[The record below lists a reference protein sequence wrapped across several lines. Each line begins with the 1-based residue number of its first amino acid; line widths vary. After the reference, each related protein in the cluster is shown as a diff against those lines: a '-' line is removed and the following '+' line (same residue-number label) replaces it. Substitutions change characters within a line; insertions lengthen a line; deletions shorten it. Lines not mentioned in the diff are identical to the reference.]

1 MPAAVR
7 GAIEDIRR
15 VAEREEAP
23 PLPPPGEKPK
33 KRRVPKAV
41 GDAIDAFS
49 PLFLQQEAE
58 WGRVRARGEG
68 HVWGMFKGRGGATSV
83 FNKTAC
89 HHLLAHHD
97 MAGAPHATQMQPTH
111 RNMHAC
117 CRTVP
122 LHVQTATNRILE
134 ALDFLVPFIAKA
146 SLSQRLRN
154 KVRGARRAPADGRAV
169 PGCAVQWPPGC
180 WPQLR
185 LLAGLGCQCSSMCLS
200 CGPVACRRSRRRSL
214 QQPQEQQA
222 QQQGQQQR
230 WQPLPRPSAWSSCGS
245 SLQPRSSPSQVG
257 RG

>member
-58 WGRVRARGEG
+58 WGRVRARVQGV
-68 HVWGMFKGRGGATSV
+68 VWGMGKGRGLLHQCATR
-83 FNKTAC
+83 
-89 HHLLAHHD
+89 
-97 MAGAPHATQMQPTH
+97 PHAIACLHFRHCRRPHMHHICSPPTEAH
-111 RNMHAC
+111 MRAA
-117 CRTVP
+117 VP
-122 LHVQTATNRILE
+122 FLSLVQTATNRILE

-154 KVRGARRAPADGRAV
+154 KVRAAR
-169 PGCAVQWPPGC
+169 
-180 WPQLR
+180 
-185 LLAGLGCQCSSMCLS
+185 
-200 CGPVACRRSRRRSL
+200 
-214 QQPQEQQA
+214 
-222 QQQGQQQR
+222 
-230 WQPLPRPSAWSSCGS
+230 
-245 SLQPRSSPSQVG
+245 
-257 RG
+257 